1 MHKDI
6 REIIESTPRWQEMYP
21 ATITNQ
27 PKSIEQIIKDMK
39 KSNPVKF
46 EFIQHWVRS
55 HHAGDAAEVEVAKI
69 AIAELDA
76 AQQEYKSLKKQAKT
90 AES

>member
-6 REIIESTPRWQEMYP
+6 RQIIESTPRWQEMHP

-27 PKSIEQIIKDMK
+27 PKSIEQAIKDMK
-39 KSNPVKF
+39 KSNPLKF

-55 HHAGDAAEVEVAKI
+55 HRAGDAAEVAVAKI
-69 AIAELDA
+69 AIAELDEM
-76 AQQEYKSLKKQAKT
+76 QKEYKERNKYNGD
-90 AES
+90 